1 MLKGELHRIVV
12 GLILPCSHFPSSLS
26 NHTIPQVPASPIC
39 NQSAIPSASSR
50 PLPPPTTSPPPSPP
64 AANPSSSFKAVD
76 ATYILPSTV
85 DQHRL
90 SLLPPPPPSKSLLQL
105 VDLTIGSDFSFFLQ
119 VLAGGPFY
127 PAHTD
132 LQQGVFTDKETF
144 TLLGAHSTGMIHCKF
159 FEKRLYNFGGT
170 NKPDLSMDSE
180 FLELLRSLCNN

>member
-76 ATYILPSTV
+76 ATYILPSTINIASLSCRRHHRRSRCCSWWTLPLDPISAFFSKFWPV
-85 DQHRL
+85 DHFI
-90 SLLPPPPPSKSLLQL
+90 QL
-105 VDLTIGSDFSFFLQ
+105 T
-119 VLAGGPFY
+119 
-127 PAHTD
+127 
-132 LQQGVFTDKETF
+132 QGVFTDKETF